1 MDHAN
6 EQILLFGIGKE
17 LHISLTAMVT
27 NHGEAGR
34 GIFRSVIVQ
43 NLSETP
49 VHLIGFS
56 WLGCEP
62 AAAVALRCNQ
72 LSLGWHEVFVSLDV
86 PFDSAETALESK
98 LTESVQAHRRIGDTL
113 PKQIVQVC

>member
-43 NLSETP
+43 NLSKAS
-49 VHLIGFS
+49 VHLVNLSGICS
-56 WLGCEP
+56 EP
-62 AAAVALRCNQ
+62 TATVALRGYQLPFGRHKVLVRCNV
-72 LSLGWHEVFVSLDV
+72 VFD
-86 PFDSAETALESK
+86 
-98 LTESVQAHRRIGDTL
+98 RR
-113 PKQIVQVC
+113 

>member
-49 VHLIGFS
+49 VHLVGFS
-56 WLGCEP
+56 RLGGEP
-62 AAAVALRCNQ
+62 TAAVALRRHQ
-72 LSLGWHEVFVSLDV
+72 PALGWNEVFVSLDV
-86 PFDSAETALESK
+86 PFDSAETALESE
-98 LTESVQAHRRIGDTL
+98 LTESVQAHCRIGDTL
-113 PKQIVQVC
+113 AKQLV